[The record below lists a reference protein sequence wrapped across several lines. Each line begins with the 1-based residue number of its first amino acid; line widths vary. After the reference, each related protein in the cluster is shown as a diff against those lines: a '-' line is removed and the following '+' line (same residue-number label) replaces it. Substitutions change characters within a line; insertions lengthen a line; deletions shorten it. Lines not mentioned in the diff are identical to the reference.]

1 MKTFLFELSHHSERE
16 HHHEREREREI
27 YSRGPPNTCF
37 KGHPFTEL
45 GVTRAVGQTLRAMSD
60 IYLETSALHLL

>member
-16 HHHEREREREI
+16 HHHERERERA
-27 YSRGPPNTCF
+27 
-37 KGHPFTEL
+37 FTEL